1 MRSHNPRLYTNAPF
15 WATVA
20 TDGSGKYAKY
30 QQIPAAK
37 QKFRV
42 RRAQCMLETMA
53 YPVERIAH
61 QVGFG
66 SPTSFRDQ
74 FRRLFG
80 TSPHAYRRA
89 FRGSDQGTS

>member
-1 MRSHNPRLYTNAPF
+1 MPNTNRFLPQ
-15 WATVA
+15 
-20 TDGSGKYAKY
+20 S
-30 QQIPAAK
+30 

-66 SPTSFRDQ
+66 SPRSFRDQ
-74 FRRLFG
+74 FRRLVG

>member
-1 MRSHNPRLYTNAPF
+1 
-15 WATVA
+15 
-20 TDGSGKYAKY
+20 
-30 QQIPAAK
+30 
-37 QKFRV
+37 
-42 RRAQCMLETMA
+42 MLETMA

-66 SPTSFRDQ
+66 SPRSFRDQ
-74 FRRLFG
+74 FRRLVG